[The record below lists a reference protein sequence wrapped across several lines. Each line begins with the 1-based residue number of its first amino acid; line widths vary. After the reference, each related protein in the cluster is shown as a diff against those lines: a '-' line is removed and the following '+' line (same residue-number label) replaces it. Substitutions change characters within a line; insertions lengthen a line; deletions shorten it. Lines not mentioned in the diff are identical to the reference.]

1 MSCGLITFNAA
12 APRDVDYM
20 VWNARGSAA
29 TCTAFGL
36 LVAMGFLGGL
46 LYTCSLNINYLLMVR
61 YNMSTS
67 FIKQRIEP
75 FLLGMPCFVAVVCC
89 TIGLVGQNYNP
100 NEEGECATEPLYNP
114 PHCIGLEVGEIRDG
128 FMIPCGRGSGWTAS
142 FYYIVMFVFFVGSPI
157 VICVCLFMMF
167 KSVRRLESRT
177 STYGIGSLNI
187 SATHPSEVGNSYNSD
202 DPAGG
207 SERSSVFRRAS
218 VMMHRRFASMRL
230 NSSEH
235 YSNSR
240 SVLNRAMAYSF
251 GYCLTWL
258 WTIIYLALD
267 VSGALAPAPPYPQW
281 QIAFQYLTVVRRLI
295 SCFWTLHLMILM
307 TWMFHR
313 FSALCKESSIFW

>member
-1 MSCGLITFNAA
+1 MSISDIFFSCGLITFNAA
-12 APRDVDYM
+12 SPRDVDYM
-20 VWNARGSAA
+20 VWNARGNSA
-29 TCTAFGL
+29 TCTAFGMFT
-36 LVAMGFLGGL
+36 AMGFLGGL

-67 FIKQRIEP
+67 YIKRRIEP

-114 PHCIGLEVGEIRDG
+114 PHCIGFEVGEIRDG
-128 FMIPCGRGSGWTAS
+128 FTIPCGRGSGWTAS
-142 FYYIVMFVFFVGSPI
+142 FYYIVTFVVFLACPI
-157 VICVCLFMMF
+157 VICICLFLMF
-167 KSVRRLESRT
+167 KAVRRLESRT

-187 SATHPSEVGNSYNSD
+187 SATHRGGVGNSHNSSND
-202 DPAGG
+202 GLGA
-207 SERSSVFRRAS
+207 SVLSRAS
-218 VMMHRRFASMRL
+218 VIMHRFASRRRS
-230 NSSEH
+230 NSSEQ

-281 QIAFQYLTVVRRLI
+281 QIAFQYLTVVRR
-295 SCFWTLHLMILM
+295 
-307 TWMFHR
+307 
-313 FSALCKESSIFW
+313 SSYHVFGPCIQLR

>member
-1 MSCGLITFNAA
+1 
-12 APRDVDYM
+12 
-20 VWNARGSAA
+20 
-29 TCTAFGL
+29 
-36 LVAMGFLGGL
+36 
-46 LYTCSLNINYLLMVR
+46 MVR

-67 FIKQRIEP
+67 YIKRRIEP

-114 PHCIGLEVGEIRDG
+114 PHCIGFEVGEIRDG
-128 FMIPCGRGSGWTAS
+128 FTIPCGRGSGWTAS
-142 FYYIVMFVFFVGSPI
+142 FYYIVTFVVFLACPI
-157 VICVCLFMMF
+157 VICICLFLMF
-167 KSVRRLESRT
+167 KAVRRLESRT

-187 SATHPSEVGNSYNSD
+187 SATHRGGVGNSHNSSND
-202 DPAGG
+202 GLGA
-207 SERSSVFRRAS
+207 SVLSRAS
-218 VMMHRRFASMRL
+218 VIMNRFASRRSS
-230 NSSEH
+230 NSSEQ

-281 QIAFQYLTVVRRLI
+281 QIAFQYLTVVRRFM
-295 SCFWTLHLMILM
+295 SCFLTLHLIIN
-307 TWMFHR
+307 THDSNIAR
-313 FSALCKESSIFW
+313 FSALCKVSSIFW